1 MELSKVYTILVVHK
15 SAERLDQ
22 LHCILQRAGYDVL
35 KAVNSEAAC
44 KLAFTQHPDL
54 ILIEET
60 DTDSDQAL
68 VLRLREIDAT
78 TPIPILLTTSAPS
91 LGLVSETEALNPNPS
106 DSLPIPYDDFQLV
119 SYVTRL
125 IVANSA
131 AREIWKSEQR
141 YRQLFECA
149 NDIVYTTDLTGLHY
163 TSINQ
168 RGLDITGYSREDVTR
183 FSFTEI
189 ASPEDVARGCEMLRR
204 KLERGSLEPTIYEI
218 SIKTKDGSWLPI
230 EINSQLIFEDGRP
243 VGVQGIARDISA
255 RKANEAALVEANQR
269 AIKEYRQLLRR
280 ISALAEMVGTAR
292 DVSTIFQGLVQFAH
306 VSLPCDT
313 MVLALYE
320 LEHNQVLP
328 QFVWTP
334 DGTNDISSSKPL
346 VLNGGTPG
354 QAVLSKK
361 IVISNSKSQ
370 KFQSLNPSG
379 SDTPPPNTI
388 MTIPM
393 MATERVV
400 GLLEIH
406 AESQEGFTEEHK
418 TAISMAANIAAHGIE
433 NLRLLARDRDRE
445 NQLKQS
451 QKMEALGRLAGGV
464 AHDFNNILT
473 AMFGYCDLG
482 IADLENPNRPV
493 DRQAVINYI
502 ESAKEVGARS
512 KLFIEQLLGFSR
524 KQVLKPRN
532 LDLNKAIKE
541 FTHVVTR
548 LIGENINVCYT
559 LDDSIPSV
567 YLDPLQVQQIILNFA
582 INSRDAMPSGGK
594 ISIETRVVYPT
605 QPGYKPGATKD
616 SNRPQVIMAFSDT
629 GCGVDSETQKH
640 IFEPFFTTKG
650 QRGTGLGLA
659 MVYGTVKQ
667 AGGATTVSSQVGKG
681 TTFTIRFPGVRG
693 TPEVEEFQPQGLFN
707 NRKNSH
713 TILVAEDDKLVQH
726 TLSAALRAAGY
737 DVCTADNGQQ
747 ALEIFE
753 RDHEFI
759 HMVVTDLL
767 MPELSGT
774 DLKSRIH
781 RIKRHLPILYI
792 SGYPTDTITDDGVLP
807 DDVAFLQKPFTHR
820 EILRKID
827 DMLHSSES
835 SSSPSS
841 VT

>member
-1 MELSKVYTILVVHK
+1 MELSKVYTILVVHN
-15 SAERLDQ
+15 STERLDQ
-22 LHCILQRAGYDVL
+22 IHVILERAGYDVL
-35 KAVNSEAAC
+35 KAINSDAAC

-54 ILIEET
+54 IVIEET
-60 DTDSDQAL
+60 STSTDQAL

-78 TPIPILLTTSAPS
+78 APIPILLTTSAPA
-91 LGLVSETEALNPNPS
+91 LALAGETEANDPNPS
-106 DSLPIPYDDFQLV
+106 DSLHIPYDDFQLV
-119 SYVTRL
+119 STITRL
-125 IVANSA
+125 IISSRA
-131 AREIWKSEQR
+131 ARLINKSEQR
-141 YRQLFECA
+141 YRELFDNA
-149 NDIVYTTDLTGLHY
+149 DDIVYTMDLDGRYTSLNKRGRELTGY
-163 TSINQ
+163 TDQ
-168 RGLDITGYSREDVTR
+168 DVDALK
-183 FSFTEI
+183 FTDI
-189 ASPEDVARGCEMLRR
+189 ASAEDVALGDRMRRR
-204 KLERGSLEPTIYEI
+204 KIHHGTNEPTVYELK
-218 SIKTKDGSWLPI
+218 IKTKDGRLLPI
-230 EINSQLIFEDGRP
+230 EINSQLIFEDGKP
-243 VGVQGIARDISA
+243 VGIQGIARDISK
-255 RKANEAALVEANQR
+255 RKEDEAALEEANQR

-292 DVSTIFQGLVQFAH
+292 DISTIFQGLVQFAH
-306 VSLPCDT
+306 VSLPCAT

-328 QFVWTP
+328 QYIWTP
-334 DGTNDISSSKPL
+334 DGINDIRSSKPL

-354 QAVLSKK
+354 KAVLSKK
-361 IVISNSKSQ
+361 IVISNSRTE
-370 KFQSLNPSG
+370 KFQSLDPARSQ
-379 SDTPPPNTI
+379 TPPPETI

-406 AESQEGFTEEHK
+406 AETEEGFTEEHK

-433 NLRLLARDRDRE
+433 NLRLLARDRERE

-473 AMFGYCDLG
+473 AVFGYCDLG
-482 IADLENPNRPV
+482 IAELENTTRPL
-493 DRQAVINYI
+493 DREAVVNYI
-502 ESAKEVGARS
+502 DSAKEVGARS

-548 LIGENINVCYT
+548 LIGKNIDVCYT

-594 ISIETRVVYPT
+594 ITIETRAVYPR

-616 SNRPQVIMAFSDT
+616 SQRPQVIMAFSDT
-629 GCGVDSETQKH
+629 GCGIDSETQKH

-667 AGGATTVSSQVGKG
+667 AGGATAVSSQVGKG

-693 TPEVEEFQPQGLFN
+693 APEVEPFQPQGLFN
-707 NRKNSH
+707 NRKMSH

-774 DLKSRIH
+774 DLSSRIR
-781 RIKRHLPILYI
+781 RIKRRLPILYI

-807 DDVAFLQKPFTHR
+807 DDVEFMQKPFTHR
-820 EILRKID
+820 QILRKID
-827 DMLHSSES
+827 DMLHSSGE
-835 SSSPSS
+835 P
-841 VT
+841 VR